1 MKGIILS
8 GGLGTRLY
16 PLTQNMSKQLLPV
29 YDKPMIF
36 YPVTT
41 LMKLGINDLLIITS
55 QEHLKLYKKLFFDFS
70 SLGLKIKFLVQDR
83 PNGIAECF
91 LIAKNY
97 IKGDN
102 VALILGDNFF
112 YGYNFENYSI
122 PKNKNF
128 GAQIFAYEVENPNRY
143 GVIEF
148 NKKNRILKIVEK
160 PKETNSS
167 HVVTGLYFYDQNII
181 KIASSIKPSKRGEL
195 EISDVNNMY
204 LKKNKLKAIK
214 LSYGSVWLDTG
225 TFDSLIQTSLFVQ
238 TIQKRQKQIIGSPHI
253 TAYQN
258 KWISKS
264 QLEKII
270 NKLPK
275 SPYTDQIKDYLD
287 RN

>member
-275 SPYTDQIKDYLD
+275 SPYTNQIKDYLD

>member
-16 PLTQNMSKQLLPV
+16 PLTLNMSKQLLPV